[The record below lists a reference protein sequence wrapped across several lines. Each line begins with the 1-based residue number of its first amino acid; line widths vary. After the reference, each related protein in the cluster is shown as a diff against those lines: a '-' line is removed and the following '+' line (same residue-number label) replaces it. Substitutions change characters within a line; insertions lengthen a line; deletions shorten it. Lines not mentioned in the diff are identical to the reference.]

1 MAKSR
6 LAEIYRSEKQKG
18 GGVFSTVGKG
28 TLEKIDPRQLFNQRG
43 FLAAALPSLFKAYS
57 ATSRSSSK
65 SASAV
70 TPSFSS
76 ASTDL
81 KFDILIG
88 TMSDVKRD
96 TAIFTKNSMSLPGI
110 AYDMNIMKQNFAKF
124 IKIHGIKGA
133 KKGDAHFVK
142 VRKRESNYKS
152 QFKKTSGSPSGTAGA
167 SGGSAGGGLDGLL
180 GSGLGLAALGAGI
193 GGFLAALAAGGAAAQ
208 SLGGGE
214 GIKNLLVNL
223 AEGLSAFSGQGL
235 LALGALL
242 GTGMLFGAYAG
253 AGNAVKGGIGIAAIG
268 VGIGGFMAGLS
279 AGGALSEMI
288 GGSAGV
294 RDMLVNLA
302 EGLNAFN
309 SQSLVAMGAL
319 LAPGMLF
326 GAVGGVGAAAGA
338 AFGIAAV
345 GLGISAFLV
354 ALSGGA
360 KVIDMFGG
368 AEPLRNL
375 FVNIAGGLE
384 SFSNIS
390 GTNLLA
396 IAAALP
402 VLGASMIA
410 FLGAEGLGKL
420 GSFFKSAGSSVLGF
434 FGIKT
439 DGSST
444 KEPSIFE
451 KIAASLAPL
460 QSINGENLSKVGQGM
475 KDLAS
480 GMLGLAQLDAKGAQ
494 RAENAA
500 AAAGRAVGKTG
511 AGGMGATSTSPTPA
525 GPSGSTAPTPAPQ
538 TGGVSDQLV
547 AFVKKKEGFSAKA
560 FWDHK
565 QYSIGYG
572 TKANSATEVI
582 DEAEADR
589 RLREHLEKTQKIVS
603 NFGSQ
608 KGYNWNQN
616 QIDALSSFAY
626 NLGPGALN
634 QVTAGGTR
642 TNEQIAEAIIKYNKA
657 SGQVS
662 AGLTSRRN
670 EELAMFTSGGGSP
683 SYAGGKSGSGE
694 MVAAVSTAVADGK
707 SSSGGGNTNVVNN
720 TTNNNSSQSG
730 GGGSNQV
737 AAVYDQELAG
747 AMLATMSA

>member
-18 GGVFSTVGKG
+18 GGVFSTIGKG

-57 ATSRSSSK
+57 AAPKSSSRSASS
-65 SASAV
+65 V

-124 IKIHGIKGA
+124 IKIHGIKSA

-142 VRKRESNYKS
+142 AGKRESNYKS
-152 QFKKTSGSPSGTAGA
+152 QFKKTSGAPSGTAGA
-167 SGGSAGGGLDGLL
+167 SGGSAGGGLGGLL
-180 GSGLGLAALGAGI
+180 GSGLGLAAIGAGL
-193 GGFLAALAAGGAAAQ
+193 GGFIAALAAGGAAAQ

-235 LALGALL
+235 IALGALL
-242 GTGMLFGAYAG
+242 GAGMLFGAYAG
-253 AGNAVKGGIGIAAIG
+253 AGKAMKGTIGIAAIG
-268 VGIGGFMAGLS
+268 TGIGLFLAGLS
-279 AGGALSEMI
+279 AGGNLSDMI
-288 GGSAGV
+288 GSASGV
-294 RDMLVNLA
+294 RDMLVALG
-302 EGLNAFN
+302 EGLGAFS
-309 SQSLVAMGAL
+309 SQSLIAFGAL
-319 LAPGMLF
+319 LAPGALF
-326 GAVGGVGAAAGA
+326 GAASPMAGVTAGIGIASVGA
-338 AFGIAAV
+338 
-345 GLGISAFLV
+345 GISVFLL
-354 ALSGGA
+354 ALSGAA
-360 KVIDMFGG
+360 KLVDMFGG
-368 AEPLRNL
+368 AEPLKNL
-375 FVNIAGGLE
+375 FVNLAGGLE
-384 SFSNIS
+384 SFGNIN
-390 GTNLLA
+390 GTNLLS

-402 VLGASMIA
+402 ILGASMLA
-410 FLGAEGLGKL
+410 FFGADQLGKL
-420 GSFFKSAGSSVLGF
+420 GSFFKSAGSSVLGY

-451 KIAASLAPL
+451 RIAASLTPL
-460 QSINGENLSKVGQGM
+460 QSINGENLSKVGQGL

-500 AAAGRAVGKTG
+500 AAAGRAAAKTG

-603 NFGSQ
+603 DFGSQ
-608 KGYNWNQN
+608 KGYNWDQN
-616 QIDALSSFAY
+616 QIDALSSFVY

-642 TNEQIAEAIIKYNKA
+642 TNEQIAQAIVKYNKA

-670 EELAMFTSGGGSP
+670 EELAMFTSGGASP
-683 SYAGGKSGSGE
+683 SFAGGKSGSGE

-747 AMLATMSA
+747 ALLGTMSA

>member
-1 MAKSR
+1 MAQSR
-6 LAEIYRSEKQKG
+6 LAEIYRAEKEKG
-18 GGVFSTVGKG
+18 GGVFSAVGKR

-57 ATSRSSSK
+57 ATSRSSNKTS
-65 SASAV
+65 SGV
-70 TPSFSS
+70 VPSFSS
-76 ASTDL
+76 ASMDL
-81 KFDILIG
+81 KLNVLIDE
-88 TMSDVKRD
+88 MSAVKRN
-96 TAIFTKNSMSLPGI
+96 TTIFTKNSMSLPGM

-124 IKIHGIKGA
+124 IKKQGIAGE
-133 KKGDAHFVK
+133 KKGDMFFKNAAQ
-142 VRKRESNYKS
+142 REKDYKTKFS
-152 QFKKTSGSPSGTAGA
+152 KTSATATTP
-167 SGGSAGGGLDGLL
+167 GSADTKSSGFL
-180 GSGLGLAALGAGI
+180 GSIGGGLGLAALGAGI
-193 GGFLAALAAGGAAAQ
+193 GGFIAALAAGGAAAQ
-208 SLGGGE
+208 ALGGGE
-214 GIKNLLVNL
+214 GIKSLLINL
-223 AEGLSAFSGQGL
+223 AEGLGAFSSSSL

-242 GTGMLFGAYAG
+242 GTGMLFGAYSG
-253 AGNAVKGGIGIAAIG
+253 AGRSIGGGIGIAAIG

-302 EGLNAFN
+302 EGLNAFS

-326 GAVGGVGAAAGA
+326 GAFGGAGAAGA
-338 AFGIAAV
+338 AGFGIAAV
-345 GLGISAFLV
+345 GAGISAFLLS
-354 ALSGGA
+354 LSGAA
-360 KVIDMFGG
+360 KVVDMFGG

-375 FVNIAGGLE
+375 FVNLAGGLS

-396 IAAALP
+396 IATALP
-402 VLGASMIA
+402 VLAASMVA

-420 GSFFKSAGSSVLGF
+420 AGFFKSAGASVLSF

-451 KIAASLAPL
+451 RIASSLMPL
-460 QSINGENLSKVGQGM
+460 QSINGENLSKVGQGL

-500 AAAGRAVGKTG
+500 AAAGRTAARAGVG
-511 AGGMGATSTSPTPA
+511 AAGMGGTSPTPA
-525 GPSGSTAPTPAPQ
+525 GAPTSTSPTAAPQ
-538 TGGVSDQLV
+538 AGGVSEQLV
-547 AFVKKKEGFSAKA
+547 NFVKKKEGFSAKA

-572 TKANSATEVI
+572 TKANGPDEVI

-589 RLREHLEKTQKIVS
+589 RLREHLEKTQKAVVEY
-603 NFGSQ
+603 GQQ

-616 QIDALSSFAY
+616 QVDALSSFVY
-626 NLGPGALN
+626 NLGTGALD
-634 QVTAGGTR
+634 QVTKGGTR
-642 TNEQIAEAIIKYNKA
+642 TDSEIADAIIKYNKA
-657 SGQVS
+657 SGQVN
-662 AGLTSRRN
+662 AGLTKRRN
-670 EELAMFTSGGGSP
+670 EELAMFTSMPASP
-683 SYAGGKSGSGE
+683 SSGSAIGSGSI
-694 MVAAVSTAVADGK
+694 AAADA
-707 SSSGGGNTNVVNN
+707 SRAAMTPVSSGGNVIS
-720 TTNNNSSQSG
+720 TTNNNVAQSDG
-730 GGGSNQV
+730 QGRPAS
-737 AAVYDQELAG
+737 VYDAQIAE
-747 AMLATMSA
+747 AMLGTLSA

>member
-18 GGVFSTVGKG
+18 GGVFSTIGKG

-57 ATSRSSSK
+57 ATSRTSSK

-124 IKIHGIKGA
+124 IKIHGIKSA

-142 VRKRESNYKS
+142 AGRRESNYKS
-152 QFKKTSGSPSGTAGA
+152 QFKKTSGTPSGTAGA
-167 SGGSAGGGLDGLL
+167 SGGSAGGGLGGLL

-242 GTGMLFGAYAG
+242 GAGMLFGAYAG

-279 AGGALSEMI
+279 AGGALSEMV
-288 GGSAGV
+288 GGAAGI
-294 RDMLVNLA
+294 RDLLVALG
-302 EGLNAFN
+302 EGLGAFS
-309 SQSLVAMGAL
+309 SQSLIAFGAL
-319 LAPGMLF
+319 LAPGALF
-326 GAVGGVGAAAGA
+326 GAVGGVSAAAGA

-402 VLGASMIA
+402 
-410 FLGAEGLGKL
+410 GAEGLGKL
-420 GSFFKSAGSSVLGF
+420 GSFFKSAGASVLGY

-451 KIAASLAPL
+451 RIASSLMPL
-460 QSINGENLSKVGQGM
+460 QSINGENLSKVGQGL

-603 NFGSQ
+603 DFGSQ

>member
-6 LAEIYRSEKQKG
+6 LAEIYRSEKEKG
-18 GGVFSTVGKG
+18 GGIFSTVGKG

-57 ATSRSSSK
+57 ATSRSSGRSP
-65 SASAV
+65 SSV

-76 ASTDL
+76 ASMDL
-81 KFDILIG
+81 KLDMLIG
-88 TMSDVKRD
+88 EMSDVKRN
-96 TAIFTKNSMSLPGI
+96 TTIFTKNSMSLPGM

-124 IKIHGIKGA
+124 IKTQGIAGE
-133 KKGDAHFVK
+133 KKGDMFFKNAAQ
-142 VRKRESNYKS
+142 RETDYKS
-152 QFKKTSGSPSGTAGA
+152 KFKKTSGTTRAPETRTSSGAG
-167 SGGSAGGGLDGLL
+167 SLGG
-180 GSGLGLAALGAGI
+180 GLGLAALGVGI
-193 GGFLAALAAGGAAAQ
+193 GGFLAALAAGGAAA
-208 SLGGGE
+208 SALGGGE

-242 GTGMLFGAYAG
+242 GSGMLFGAYAG
-253 AGNAVKGGIGIAAIG
+253 AGSATKGAIGIAAIG
-268 VGIGGFMAGLS
+268 LGIGGFMAGLS
-279 AGGALSEMI
+279 AGGALSDMV
-288 GGSAGV
+288 GGASGV
-294 RDMLVNLA
+294 RDMLVALA

-319 LAPGMLF
+319 LGPGMLF
-326 GAVGGVGAAAGA
+326 GAVGGVSAAAGA
-338 AFGIAAV
+338 GIGIAAV
-345 GLGISAFLV
+345 GAGLSAFLLS
-354 ALSGGA
+354 LSGAA
-360 KVIDMFGG
+360 KVVSMFGG
-368 AEPLRNL
+368 AAPLKDLLINL
-375 FVNIAGGLE
+375 GGGLE
-384 SFSNIS
+384 AFGNIN
-390 GTNLLA
+390 GPNLLA

-402 VLGASMIA
+402 ILGASVLA

-420 GSFFKSAGSSVLGF
+420 ANSFKSAGASVLGF
-434 FGIKT
+434 FGVKT

-451 KIAASLAPL
+451 RIAASLMPL
-460 QSINGENLSKVGQGM
+460 QSINGDNLSKVGQGM

-480 GMLGLAQLDAKGAQ
+480 GMLGLAQLDAKGTQ

-500 AAAGRAVGKTG
+500 AAAGRAAAKTG
-511 AGGMGATSTSPTPA
+511 AGSMGATSTSPTPA
-525 GPSGSTAPTPAPQ
+525 GPSGSTAPTPAMQ

-572 TKANSATEVI
+572 TKANGPDEVI

-603 NFGSQ
+603 DFGAQ
-608 KGYNWNQN
+608 KGYNWDQN
-616 QIDALSSFAY
+616 QIDALSSFVY

-642 TNEQIAEAIIKYNKA
+642 TNEQIAEAIVKYNKA

-670 EELAMFTSGGGSP
+670 EELAMFTSGSASP

-707 SSSGGGNTNVVNN
+707 ASSGGGSTSIVNN
-720 TTNNNSSQSG
+720 TTNNSSNQSG
-730 GGGSNQV
+730 GGGANKV

-747 AMLATMSA
+747 ALLGTMSA

>member
-1 MAKSR
+1 MAQSR

-142 VRKRESNYKS
+142 VGKRESNYKS

-167 SGGSAGGGLDGLL
+167 SGDSTGGGLGGLL

-253 AGNAVKGGIGIAAIG
+253 AGDAVKGGIGIAAIG

-279 AGGALSEMI
+279 AGGALSEMM

-309 SQSLVAMGAL
+309 SQTLVAMGAL

-326 GAVGGVGAAAGA
+326 GTVGGVGAAAGA
-338 AFGIAAV
+338 GFGIAAV

-360 KVIDMFGG
+360 KIIDMFGG

-375 FVNIAGGLE
+375 FVNLAGGLE
-384 SFSNIS
+384 AFSNIN

-396 IAAALP
+396 IATALP
-402 VLGASMIA
+402 LLGAGMLA
-410 FLGAEGLGKL
+410 FLGAEGLGKIAGHL
-420 GSFFKSAGSSVLGF
+420 KSAGAAALSF

-444 KEPSIFE
+444 KEPTIFE
-451 KIAASLAPL
+451 KIASSLMPL
-460 QSINGENLSKVGQGM
+460 QSINGENLSKVGQGL

-500 AAAGRAVGKTG
+500 AAAGRTAARAGVG
-511 AGGMGATSTSPTPA
+511 AAGMGGTSPTPA
-525 GPSGSTAPTPAPQ
+525 GAPTSTSPTAAPQ
-538 TGGVSDQLV
+538 AGGVSEQLV
-547 AFVKKKEGFSAKA
+547 NFVKKKEGFSAKA

-572 TKANSATEVI
+572 TKANGPDEVI

-589 RLREHLEKTQKIVS
+589 RLREHLEKTQKAVVEY
-603 NFGSQ
+603 GQQ

-616 QIDALSSFAY
+616 QVDALSSFVY
-626 NLGPGALN
+626 NLGTGALD
-634 QVTAGGTR
+634 QVTKGGTR
-642 TNEQIAEAIIKYNKA
+642 TDSEIADAIVKYNKA
-657 SGQVS
+657 SGQVN
-662 AGLTSRRN
+662 AGLTKRRN
-670 EELAMFTSGGGSP
+670 EELAMFTSMPASP
-683 SYAGGKSGSGE
+683 SSGSAIGSGSI
-694 MVAAVSTAVADGK
+694 AAADA
-707 SSSGGGNTNVVNN
+707 SRAAMTPVSSGGNVIS
-720 TTNNNSSQSG
+720 TTNNNVAQSDG
-730 GGGSNQV
+730 QGRPAS
-737 AAVYDQELAG
+737 VYDAQIAE
-747 AMLATMSA
+747 AMLGTLSA